1 MADQEIILVDASV
14 EVDDEPVTVEGNTLV
29 LIEGQGTVTTKAAT
43 KGGRVVAVHSEDI
56 TTKVGM
62 IKFEMPASV
71 DSMNLARDFKAR
83 GAGRVVRVS
92 GTDAA
97 GNRLGRTLTQ
107 GVMTND
113 PEKAIQNEGKIA
125 IEFSG
130 APLAAS

>member
-1 MADQEIILVDASV
+1 MADQELILVDASV
-14 EVDDEPVTVEGNTLV
+14 EVDDETVTIEGNTLV
-29 LIEGQGTVTTKAAT
+29 LVEGQGTFSTKAAT

-71 DSMNLARDFKAR
+71 VSMNLARDFKAL

-92 GTDAA
+92 GTDAQ

-113 PEKAIQNEGKIA
+113 PEKAIQNEGKIP

-130 APLAAS
+130 APLTAS

>member
-1 MADQEIILVDASV
+1 MADQEIILVGASV

-29 LIEGQGTVTTKAAT
+29 LVEGQGTVTTKAAT
-43 KGGRVVAVHSEDI
+43 KGGRVVAVHSEDV

-62 IKFEMPASV
+62 VKFEMPASV
-71 DSMNLARDFKAR
+71 NSINLARDFKAR

-107 GVMTND
+107 GIMTND
-113 PEKAIQNEGKIA
+113 PEKAIQNEGKVA

-130 APLAAS
+130 APLTAS

>member
-1 MADQEIILVDASV
+1 MADLEVILTNASI
-14 EVDDEPVTVEGNTLV
+14 EVDDEAVTVEGNTITLV
-29 LIEGQGTVTTKAAT
+29 EGQGESTVKTASRGSTP
-43 KGGRVVAVHSEDI
+43 VVVVSEDI

-62 IKFEMPASV
+62 VKFEMPASIS
-71 DSMNLARDFKAR
+71 SMNLARDFKNR

-92 GTDAA
+92 GIDAQ
-97 GNRLGRTLTQ
+97 GNRLGRVLTQ

-113 PEKAIQNEGKIA
+113 PEKAVQNEGKIP

>member
-1 MADQEIILVDASV
+1 MSDQELILVSASV
-14 EVDDEPVTVEGNTLV
+14 EVDDEAVTVEGNTLV
-29 LIEGQGTVTTKAAT
+29 LVEGQGTTSTKAAT
-43 KGGRVVAVHSEDI
+43 KGGKVVMVHSEDV
-56 TTKVGM
+56 TAKVGM

-71 DSMNLARDFKAR
+71 ASMNFARDVKAL

-92 GTDAA
+92 GTDAQ

-107 GVMTND
+107 AIMTND

-130 APLAAS
+130 APLTAS

>member
-1 MADQEIILVDASV
+1 MADQELILVDASV
-14 EVDDEPVTVEGNTLV
+14 EVDDETVTIEGNTLV
-29 LIEGQGTVTTKAAT
+29 LVEGQGTFTTKGAT
-43 KGGRVVAVHSEDI
+43 RGGRVVAVHSEDI

-71 DSMNLARDFKAR
+71 ASMNLARDFKAL

-107 GVMTND
+107 GVMSND
-113 PEKAIQNEGKIA
+113 PEKAIQNEGKIP

-130 APLAAS
+130 APLTAS

>member
-14 EVDDEPVTVEGNTLV
+14 EVDDEAVTVEGNTLV
-29 LIEGQGTVTTKAAT
+29 LVEGQGTVTTKAAT
-43 KGGRVVAVHSEDI
+43 KGGKVVAVHSQDI

-71 DSMNLARDFKAR
+71 SSMNLARDFKAR
-83 GAGRVVRVS
+83 GPGRVVRVS

-130 APLAAS
+130 APLTAS